1 LSQPSRKASA
11 RDSILTAAIQ
21 IIAEKG
27 ERAAT
32 FRAVAAAAGVSH
44 SLLQHHFG
52 TKQGL
57 VTAVEEMVAQ
67 RFGAALATTTSDAQL
82 ASVEVAVA
90 HSELIAGDAH
100 LRRYLR
106 RALLEATP
114 TGKTL
119 FAKIVKLVV
128 GQLSRYGDQ
137 KILPRGSRLAWLA
150 AEIVAI
156 NLAGVLFE
164 PMLAQ
169 TLGEDPFD
177 PRVVA
182 WRTRANRRFI
192 VAALKEY
199 VPSKS

>member
-1 LSQPSRKASA
+1 MSQPSRKASA

-192 VAALKEY
+192 VGALKEY